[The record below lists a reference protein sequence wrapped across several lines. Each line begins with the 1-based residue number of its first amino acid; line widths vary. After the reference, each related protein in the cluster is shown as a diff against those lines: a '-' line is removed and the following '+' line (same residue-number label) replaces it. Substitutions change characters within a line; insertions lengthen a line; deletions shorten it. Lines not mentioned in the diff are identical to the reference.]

1 MHPPVRAKTGDD
13 PEESLT
19 GIGPRPFRNKSRI
32 GANIFSDSGVYSGMQ
47 GEAMAQ
53 VSGLAEAARGTE
65 TTEVTMFA
73 VWTSHPCKRSGA
85 GHLAGQPAYSL
96 PVHPLRL

>member
-1 MHPPVRAKTGDD
+1 LQPPVLAKSGYD
-13 PEESLT
+13 PEEPPT
-19 GIGPRPFRNKSRI
+19 AIGPRPFRNKSRI
-32 GANIFSDSGVYSGMQ
+32 GANIFGDSGVYSGMQ

-73 VWTSHPCKRSGA
+73 VWTSHPCQRSGA
-85 GHLAGQPAYSL
+85 GRLAGQLANSL

>member
-1 MHPPVRAKTGDD
+1 MHPPDRGKTVTTRKN
-13 PEESLT
+13 PPT

-32 GANIFSDSGVYSGMQ
+32 GANIFGDSGVYSGMQ
-47 GEAMAQ
+47 GEAMAP
-53 VSGLAEAARGTE
+53 VSGLAGAARGTE

-85 GHLAGQPAYSL
+85 GRLAGQPANSL

>member
-1 MHPPVRAKTGDD
+1 MTTRKNSP
-13 PEESLT
+13 T

-32 GANIFSDSGVYSGMQ
+32 GANIFGDSGVYTGMQ

-53 VSGLAEAARGTE
+53 VSGHAEAARGTE

-73 VWTSHPCKRSGA
+73 VWTSHPCKQSGA
-85 GHLAGQPAYSL
+85 DRLAGQPAYSL